1 MSFQRIVVL
10 GAGAVGS
17 AYGAQLS
24 RRNDVL
30 LVGRAEHVRE
40 INARGLVIEQDEKG
54 TYKLPAVTSLKE
66 IPQDT
71 LILVTTKAYDLL
83 DSLKPIRDLV
93 RKDTVVLL
101 LQNGL
106 GVEETARTAL
116 KGRGEII
123 RGLAT
128 LASEMLAPGRIRYW
142 KGQTILSSGMA
153 SARVAQVLEES
164 GLAVRTATDFTTE
177 VWNKL
182 TVNCVINPLTA
193 ILQARD
199 NEIGGKPLAGIRHA
213 VVREVVAVGV
223 AEGIP
228 LKSDLVD
235 FVDQLIP
242 RYENRS
248 SMLQDLARGNR
259 TEIDFINGKV
269 VELGK
274 RHSIPTPAN
283 DCLTQLVH
291 FLEVRPR

>member
-1 MSFQRIVVL
+1 MTFQRIVVL

-17 AYGAQLS
+17 AYGALLS

-30 LVGRAEHVRE
+30 LVGRAEHVRA
-40 INARGLVIEQDEKG
+40 INASGLVVEEDEKG
-54 TYKLPAVTSLKE
+54 IYRLPAVTSLKE

-71 LILVTTKAYDLL
+71 LILVATKAYDLA
-83 DSLKPIRDLV
+83 DSLKSIRDLI

-106 GVEETARTAL
+106 GIEETASKAL

-142 KGQTILSSGMA
+142 KGQTILGPGTTA
-153 SARVAQVLEES
+153 ARIAQVLEDS
-164 GLAVRTATDFTTE
+164 GLAIRVASDFAAE
-177 VWNKL
+177 VWKKL
-182 TVNCVINPLTA
+182 VVNCVINPLTA
-193 ILQARD
+193 ILRARD
-199 NEIGGKPLAGIRHA
+199 SEIGGELLAGIRHA
-213 VVREVVAVGV
+213 VVREVLAVGV
-223 AEGIP
+223 AEGIT

-248 SMLQDLARGNR
+248 SMLQDVTRGNR
-259 TEIDFINGKV
+259 TEIDSINGKV

-274 RHSIPTPAN
+274 RHGIPTPAN
-283 DCLTQLVH
+283 DCLTQLVR
-291 FLEVRPR
+291 FLEVRHR

>member
-1 MSFQRIVVL
+1 MTFQRIVVL

-17 AYGAQLS
+17 AYGALLS

-30 LVGRAEHVRE
+30 LVGRADHVRE
-40 INARGLVIEQDEKG
+40 INAKGLVVEQEEKG

-66 IPQDT
+66 IPQDA

-83 DSLKPIRDLV
+83 DALKPIRDLV

-106 GVEETARTAL
+106 GIEETASRAL

-142 KGQTILSSGMA
+142 KGQTILSPGTTA
-153 SARVAQVLEES
+153 ARVAQVLEDS
-164 GLAVRTATDFTTE
+164 GLAVRTATDFPTE
-177 VWNKL
+177 VWKKL
-182 TVNCVINPLTA
+182 VVNCVINPLTA

-199 NEIGGKPLAGIRHA
+199 NEIGGELLAGIRHA

-223 AEGIP
+223 AEGIT

-235 FVDQLIP
+235 FVDQVIP

-248 SMLQDLARGNR
+248 SMLQDLTRGSR
-259 TEIDFINGKV
+259 TEIDFLNGKV

-274 RHSIPTPAN
+274 RHGIPTPAN
-283 DCLTQLVH
+283 DCLTQLVR
-291 FLEVRPR
+291 FLEVRRR

>member
-1 MSFQRIVVL
+1 MTFQRIVVL

-17 AYGAQLS
+17 AYGALLS

-30 LVGRAEHVRE
+30 LVGRGEHVRE
-40 INARGLVIEQDEKG
+40 INARGLVVEQDEKG
-54 TYKLPAVTSLKE
+54 TYKLPAVTGLKE

-106 GVEETARTAL
+106 GIEETASRAL

-142 KGQTILSSGMA
+142 KGQTILSPGTA
-153 SARVAQVLEES
+153 SARVAQVLEDS
-164 GLAVRTATDFTTE
+164 GLAVRTATDFATE
-177 VWNKL
+177 VWTKL
-182 TVNCVINPLTA
+182 VVNCVINPLTA

-199 NEIGGKPLAGIRHA
+199 NEIGGELLAGIRHA

-223 AEGIP
+223 AEGIT
-228 LKSDLVD
+228 LKSDLAD
-235 FVDQLIP
+235 FVDQVIP

-248 SMLQDLARGNR
+248 SMLQDLTRGSR

-274 RHSIPTPAN
+274 RHGIPTPAN
-283 DCLTQLVH
+283 DCLTQLVR

>member
-1 MSFQRIVVL
+1 MTFQRIVVL

-17 AYGAQLS
+17 AYGALLS

-30 LVGRAEHVRE
+30 LVGRADHVRE
-40 INARGLVIEQDEKG
+40 INAKGLVVEQEEKG

-66 IPQDT
+66 IPQDA

-83 DSLKPIRDLV
+83 DVLKPIRDLV

-106 GVEETARTAL
+106 GIEETASRAL

-142 KGQTILSSGMA
+142 KGQTILSPGTTA
-153 SARVAQVLEES
+153 ARVAQVLEDS
-164 GLAVRTATDFTTE
+164 GLAVRTATDFPTE
-177 VWNKL
+177 VWKKL
-182 TVNCVINPLTA
+182 VVNCVINPLTA

-199 NEIGGKPLAGIRHA
+199 NEIGGELLAGIRHA

-223 AEGIP
+223 AEGIT

-235 FVDQLIP
+235 FVDQVIP

-248 SMLQDLARGNR
+248 SMLQDLTRGSR
-259 TEIDFINGKV
+259 TEIDFLNGKV

-274 RHSIPTPAN
+274 RHGIPTPAN
-283 DCLTQLVH
+283 DCLTQLVR
-291 FLEVRPR
+291 FLEVRRR

>member
-1 MSFQRIVVL
+1 MTFQRIVIL

-17 AYGAQLS
+17 AYGALLS

-30 LVGRAEHVRE
+30 LVGRAEHVRA
-40 INARGLVIEQDEKG
+40 INARGLVVEEDEKG
-54 TYKLPAVTSLKE
+54 IYRLPAVTSLKE

-71 LILVTTKAYDLL
+71 LILVATKAYDLP
-83 DSLKPIRDLV
+83 DSLKPIRDLI

-106 GVEETARTAL
+106 GIEETASKAL

-142 KGQTILSSGMA
+142 KGQTILGPGTT
-153 SARVAQVLEES
+153 SARVAQVLEDS
-164 GLAVRTATDFTTE
+164 GLAVRIASDFAVE
-177 VWNKL
+177 VWKKL
-182 TVNCVINPLTA
+182 VVNCVINPLTA

-199 NEIGGKPLAGIRHA
+199 NEIGGELLAGIRHA
-213 VVREVVAVGV
+213 VVREVLAVGV
-223 AEGIP
+223 AEGIT

-248 SMLQDLARGNR
+248 SMLQDVTRGNR

-274 RHSIPTPAN
+274 RHGIPTPAN
-283 DCLTQLVH
+283 DCLTQLVR
-291 FLEVRPR
+291 FLEVRHR

>member
-1 MSFQRIVVL
+1 MTFQRIIIL

-17 AYGAQLS
+17 AYGALLS

-30 LVGRAEHVRE
+30 LVGRAEHVRA
-40 INARGLVIEQDEKG
+40 INASGLVVEEDEKG
-54 TYKLPAVTSLKE
+54 IYRLPAMTSLKE

-71 LILVTTKAYDLL
+71 LILVATKAYDLA
-83 DSLKPIRDLV
+83 DSLKSIRDLI

-106 GVEETARTAL
+106 GIEETASKAL

-142 KGQTILSSGMA
+142 KGQTILGPGTTA
-153 SARVAQVLEES
+153 ARIAQVLEDS
-164 GLAVRTATDFTTE
+164 GLAIRVASDFAAE
-177 VWNKL
+177 VWKKL
-182 TVNCVINPLTA
+182 VVNCVVNPLTA

-199 NEIGGKPLAGIRHA
+199 NEIGGELLAGIRHA
-213 VVREVVAVGV
+213 VVREVLAVGV
-223 AEGIP
+223 AEGIT

-248 SMLQDLARGNR
+248 SMLQDVTRGNR

-274 RHSIPTPAN
+274 RHGIPTPAN
-283 DCLTQLVH
+283 DCLTQLVR
-291 FLEVRPR
+291 FLEVRHR

>member
-1 MSFQRIVVL
+1 MTFQRIVVL

-30 LVGRAEHVRE
+30 LVGRADHVRE
-40 INARGLVIEQDEKG
+40 INAKGLVVEQEEKG

-66 IPQDT
+66 IPQDA

-83 DSLKPIRDLV
+83 DVLKPIRDLV

-106 GVEETARTAL
+106 GIEETASRAL

-142 KGQTILSSGMA
+142 KGQTILSPGTTA
-153 SARVAQVLEES
+153 ARVAQVLEDS
-164 GLAVRTATDFTTE
+164 GLAVRTATDFPTE
-177 VWNKL
+177 VWKKL
-182 TVNCVINPLTA
+182 VVNCVINPLTA

-199 NEIGGKPLAGIRHA
+199 NEIGGELLAGIRHA

-223 AEGIP
+223 AEGIT
-228 LKSDLVD
+228 LKSDLAD
-235 FVDQLIP
+235 FVDQVIP

-248 SMLQDLARGNR
+248 SMLQDLTRGSR
-259 TEIDFINGKV
+259 TEIDFLNGKV

-274 RHSIPTPAN
+274 RHGIPTPAN
-283 DCLTQLVH
+283 DCLTQLVR

>member
-1 MSFQRIVVL
+1 MTFRRIVVL

-17 AYGAQLS
+17 AYGALLS

-30 LVGRAEHVRE
+30 LVGRAEHVRA
-40 INARGLVIEQDEKG
+40 INARGVVVEQDEKG
-54 TYKLPAVTSLKE
+54 TYKLPAVTTLDE
-66 IPQDT
+66 ISQDT
-71 LILVTTKAYDLL
+71 LILVATKAYDLL

-93 RKDTVVLL
+93 RKDTVLLL

-106 GVEETARTAL
+106 GIEETASRAL

-142 KGQTILSSGMA
+142 KGQTILSPGTTA
-153 SARVAQVLEES
+153 ARVAQVLEDS
-164 GLAVRTATDFTTE
+164 GLAVRTVTDFATE
-177 VWNKL
+177 VWKKL
-182 TVNCVINPLTA
+182 VVNCVINPLTA
-193 ILQARD
+193 ILQVRD
-199 NEIGGKPLAGIRHA
+199 NEIGGEPLSGIRHA

-223 AEGIP
+223 AEGVA

-248 SMLQDLARGNR
+248 SMLQDLTRGNR

-274 RHSIPTPAN
+274 RHGIPTPAN
-283 DCLTQLVH
+283 DCLTQLIR